1 MTHLKIQS
9 AQLLLLKY
17 VGFIKSRTD
26 STLVIPVKA
35 GIPLLEWLE
44 TPTFIRL
51 WRIHRSD
58 EL

>member
-35 GIPLLEWLE
+35 GILLLEWLE

-51 WRIHRSD
+51 WWIHRSD